1 MVSRGAALFMEMG
14 TGKTKA
20 MIDVTGVL
28 HANGII
34 SRALVVA
41 PLPIVDAWGN
51 EEFGELTKH
60 AGNDRNIWFPIL
72 GKSKKQRED
81 ALKAML
87 QYKGPKMVWGLINI
101 EGLVVVKD
109 ALKSLK
115 PDLMLLDES
124 TIIKNRTAQRTKLA
138 IELFEAT
145 PFKVISSGNP
155 IPKSPDEIFAQYK
168 LIEPGAYGSSFMSFR
183 EKFFE
188 VDYFNKIKG
197 FKPGMEAAYNK
208 VFHDFAFVK
217 RKQDC
222 LSLPPKVYLTHA
234 VDMTPEQAKL
244 YGDMEKD
251 ALAFYKDKA
260 CAAPVVITKF
270 LRLSQIAGG
279 TFPTETG
286 PVIDLTPNPKIEAV
300 VEILEGLPK
309 DEQVVIWARFQR
321 EIELIAARLEKE
333 GIKAVTFYGKTS
345 SEDRIEARRMM
356 LRNEARV
363 FVGNPATGGKGLNEL
378 IGATTVIYYS
388 NDYSAENRQQSEDR
402 NHRNGTVKVT
412 YIDILANGTID
423 REVLGVLR
431 NNKNFSDAILERK
444 INGL

>member
-197 FKPGMEAAYNK
+197 FKPGR
-208 VFHDFAFVK
+208 V
-217 RKQDC
+217 
-222 LSLPPKVYLTHA
+222 
-234 VDMTPEQAKL
+234 
-244 YGDMEKD
+244 
-251 ALAFYKDKA
+251 
-260 CAAPVVITKF
+260 
-270 LRLSQIAGG
+270 
-279 TFPTETG
+279 
-286 PVIDLTPNPKIEAV
+286 
-300 VEILEGLPK
+300 
-309 DEQVVIWARFQR
+309 
-321 EIELIAARLEKE
+321 LI
-333 GIKAVTFYGKTS
+333 S
-345 SEDRIEARRMM
+345 SSCGSPSASRRMSTRETSQASIASAA
-356 LRNEARV
+356 LRARSTRRSRRAS
-363 FVGNPATGGKGLNEL
+363 GMRAGQT
-378 IGATTVIYYS
+378 
-388 NDYSAENRQQSEDR
+388 
-402 NHRNGTVKVT
+402 
-412 YIDILANGTID
+412 
-423 REVLGVLR
+423 
-431 NNKNFSDAILERK
+431 
-444 INGL
+444 